1 MGAKFYLIQSYQG
14 VQNYLFV
21 PCKGFWIPN
30 SGKFLPVESGIHKLF
45 VVKSAIVGFGIQNA
59 ANDWDPECKFPL
71 TENPESTALNP
82 ESQTASNF
90 LTWGESFNMLYPTM
104 LDKVRPT
111 LLPQFKQAQK
121 LLLRNFLLSPRS
133 FSSYRSFLKL

>member
-1 MGAKFYLIQSYQG
+1 MSAKFYLIQSYQG

-45 VVKSAIVGFGIQNA
+45 VVKSGIMGFGIQNA

-71 TENPESTALNP
+71 TENPESTALIP

-111 LLPQFKQAQK
+111 LLAQFKQAK
-121 LLLRNFLLSPRS
+121 NFYFVTFSFPRVHS
-133 FSSYRSFLKL
+133 HPIEAF